1 MKVSEYNQM
10 MAYLLRPRQKF
21 AIGGGV
27 VEGEDLGSREGFRK
41 PAMQFDPK
49 MQKQVSDL
57 LDKGLSTPEIADE
70 LETSTN
76 TIIRIRK
83 EIGRE
88 GVSGAP
94 KKDLYNLLNK
104 DGEFEKFFKEYLEK
118 ESKMEVGGKARQ
130 SKLWPIVKEALKNVP
145 KNASIEEKFNAVINF
160 DKPAADY
167 GYKSKTVKGKTYSR
181 RIGDTLYSA
190 ISDSFKKYEKNL
202 GKMSLKNF
210 SDKVPAYSYTN
221 LQSIF
226 NLSEKNPDLIKGE
239 DKKSRN
245 KKSEIVNAKRVVNEI
260 KKSGVKITKER
271 GAGSPYLFE
280 GLTDDVVANLKNIK
294 ALQTTDK
301 DFDRRKLRNLIEM
314 FSRASEDYQKFGFSK
329 MATTLNNSA
338 AALNKALINE
348 FTSKVYAGPESK
360 RTISSLNDAM
370 SKDDVINL
378 RKFIDN
384 NPKIKNVL
392 SITFDP
398 SGKNGTYFKP
408 RNLDNLSGGQL
419 LKDILIEKDHIFP
432 LSEVSVLKPPEKG
445 FMGEFGPGGALSE
458 TPYNKVLSTNYFNN
472 SLRNNMQNFLN
483 VNSDNKDAIRQINNT
498 LQGLDTTIYHN
509 GKYYGGKITPSIQKQ
524 INKLGYD
531 KFDIEKDV
539 VNNIKEQDVEIKKLK
554 KAKFSDSAIVKAVK
568 NSKYAFPFVIGAPF
582 VLRPTSSEAAEV
594 APGTEQLRSARE
606 SFKRTDE
613 EGFSDTEKLLAGT
626 TAGSALF
633 AARKPILKTLGK
645 VARPFGFPSVAAG
658 FALKELTSEDPNLGV
673 VGADLLLPELTK
685 QAGIRGI
692 FANPFQL
699 AEKARRFGK
708 IGRGIA
714 SLARV
719 PAMFTPVGLTLMA
732 AEGIMMGMEE
742 QERLDRMRIEDPE
755 QYEEI
760 QAFERSL
767 LEESA

>member
-1 MKVSEYNQM
+1 MKISEYNEM

-27 VEGEDLGSREGFRK
+27 VEGEDLGSREGFK
-41 PAMQFDPK
+41 KLALQFDPK
-49 MQKQVSDL
+49 IQKQVSDL
-57 LDKGLSTPEIADE
+57 IDKGLSTPEIAAK
-70 LETSTN
+70 LETSIT
-76 TIIRIRK
+76 TIVRVRK
-83 EIGRE
+83 QIGRE
-88 GVSGAP
+88 GKTGAP
-94 KKDLYNLLNK
+94 KRDMYNILNK

-118 ESKMEVGGKARQ
+118 ESKIEVGGKIRE
-130 SKLWPIVKEALKNVP
+130 SKLWPAVKEALKNVP

-160 DKPAADY
+160 DKDASEY
-167 GYKSKTVKGKTYSR
+167 GRKGSFSKGKEYTR
-181 RIGDTLYSA
+181 RMGNVLYSS
-190 ISDSFKKYEKNL
+190 ISDTFDKYKKNL
-202 GKMSLKNF
+202 GKISIRNL
-210 SDKVPAYSYTN
+210 SDKIPAYSYKN
-221 LQSIF
+221 LQTIF
-226 NLSEKNPDLIKGE
+226 QLSEDNPDLIKGE
-239 DKKSRN
+239 DSKSRSRKN
-245 KKSEIVNAKRVVNEI
+245 QIINAKRVVNEI
-260 KKSGVKITKER
+260 KKSGLKITGG
-271 GAGSPYLFE
+271 GAGGKPYLFE

-294 ALQTTDK
+294 PLRRTDK
-301 DFDRRKLRNLIEM
+301 EFNTRKLRILIQM

-329 MATTLNNSA
+329 MAKTLNDSGI
-338 AALNKALINE
+338 ALNNALINE
-348 FTSKVYAGPESK
+348 FTSKAPESTK
-360 RTISSLNDAM
+360 TISSLNDAM

-419 LKDILIEKDHIFP
+419 LKDILIERDHIFP
-432 LSEVSVLKPPEKG
+432 ISEVSVLKPPKEG
-445 FMGEFGPGGALSE
+445 FIGEFGPGGALSE

-509 GKYYGGKITPSIQKQ
+509 GKYYGGKITPSIKKQ

-531 KFDIEKDV
+531 EFDIEKDV

-568 NSKYAFPFVIGAPF
+568 SSKYAFPFVIGAPF

-685 QAGIRGI
+685 QAGVRGI